1 MSFAG
6 VEPDSLVGVA
16 NFTIPPQKWTME
28 LFSTT
33 LLFLH
38 KTRR

>member
-1 MSFAG
+1 MSFSG
-6 VEPDSLVGVA
+6 VEPDSLVGVT
-16 NFTIPPQKWTME
+16 NFAIPPQKWTME

-33 LLFLH
+33 FILE